1 MAKFK
6 NANHAFEFFYD
17 LIHNPIVSQDY
28 SNTKTIFN
36 VGFIIENPLDNEITC
51 DFRKWN
57 KDYAEAEW
65 QWYLSGNPNATEISK
80 RAPIWKNHMDPQGNV
95 QSNYG
100 WQWVRGN
107 QLDRIIDQLIVSKIN
122 KTDTR
127 QAVITFYDGKEIDNY
142 AYDTPCTLSAHF
154 QIVQNKLCM
163 TVIMRSN
170 DLWYGFCNDQYC
182 FSKLLEMVANK
193 VGIEVGWYYHFAS
206 NLHVYNEFLN
216 KNER

>member
-17 LIHNPIVSQDY
+17 LIHNPIVSQDF

-65 QWYLSGNPNATEISK
+65 QWYLSGNPDATEISK

-107 QLDRIIDQLIVSKIN
+107 QLDRIIDQLIVSKVN

-163 TVIMRSN
+163 TIIMRSN

-206 NLHVYNEFLN
+206 NMHIYNEFLN